1 MLEGLRVVEM
11 ATYVAAP
18 AAGGILADWGADVIK
33 VESPKGDPIR
43 HFFAGTRAED
53 IGNPVFDM
61 DNRGKRGVALD
72 VKSDAGAKAMQ
83 ALLAKADILI
93 TNLRPGALAR
103 AGLDYETMKTRN
115 PGLIY
120 GSVTGYGL
128 EGAEADRPAMDMAA
142 FWARSGMAML
152 TGRKGEPPLPMR
164 IAVGDHTTGIA
175 LVAGILA
182 ALHDRAKTGQGRL
195 VETSLLRTGIYSLG
209 TDLSIQQRIGRVA
222 STKSRQEAADPL
234 TNVYPT
240 KDGRWVMMLTRQG
253 ADDFEGYLKAL
264 GLDLSIMEDER
275 FSSRRARMQNRAEVI
290 DLLDQG
296 FMAFTLKEVMPRL
309 DEQDLI
315 YAPVQSPA
323 DVVADPQ
330 AHAAGSFTT
339 IPTPDG
345 PMASIATPVR
355 FHGEGGKTDP
365 KAPSPS
371 IGEHTE
377 AVLREAGVDETLVS
391 AIVTKA

>member
-1 MLEGLRVVEM
+1 MLNGLRVVEM

-33 VESPKGDPIR
+33 VESPRGDPIR
-43 HFFAGTRAED
+43 HFFAGTKAED
-53 IGNPVFDM
+53 MGNPVFDL

-72 VKSDAGAKAMQ
+72 IKTPEGAAAMK
-83 ALLAKADILI
+83 ALLLKADIFI

-103 AGLDYETMKTRN
+103 AGLDYETLKAEN

-152 TGRKGEPPLPMR
+152 TTRKGEPPLPMR

-182 ALHDRAKTGQGRL
+182 AIHERGQTGKGRL

-209 TDLSIQQRIGRVA
+209 TDLSIQQRIGRVS
-222 STKSRQEAADPL
+222 STKDRTEAADPL

-253 ADDFEGYLKAL
+253 ADDFAGYLRAL
-264 GLDLSIMEDER
+264 GLDPAYLEDER
-275 FSSRRARMQNRAEVI
+275 FKSRRDRMKNRTAVVE
-290 DLLDQG
+290 LLDQG
-296 FMAFTLKEVMPRL
+296 FQALTLAEVMPRL
-309 DEQDLI
+309 DDEDLI

-323 DVVADPQ
+323 DVMEDPQ
-330 AHAAGSFTT
+330 ARAAGSFTT
-339 IPTPDG
+339 IPADAGTQ
-345 PMASIATPVR
+345 ASIATPVR
-355 FHGEGGKTDP
+355 FHGAGGETDP
-365 KAPSPS
+365 RGPAPT
-371 IGEHTE
+371 IGQHTE
-377 AVLREAGVDETLVS
+377 QVLAELELDPKLIS